1 MNLLYNNSMNDCI
14 FCKIVKGGLPSY
26 KLFEDELFFGFL
38 DIFPRTRGHALVI
51 PKNHHRWVYDVPEFE
66 EYWNSVNKLTKALQK
81 ALNPYFV
88 SYVTHGLEVPHA
100 HIHVL
105 PRYED
110 ETMFVPD
117 TKKFSHEQMEETA
130 QKIKKFV

>member
-1 MNLLYNNSMNDCI
+1 MDNCI
-14 FCKIVKGGLPSY
+14 FCKIIKGELPSY
-26 KLFEDELFFGFL
+26 KVYEDELFIGIL
-38 DIFPRTRGHALVI
+38 DIFPRTKGHSLVI
-51 PKNHHRWVYDVPEFE
+51 PINHHRWVYDVPQLA
-66 EYWNSVNKLTKALQK
+66 EYWLAVKKLTDAMQK
-81 ALNPYFV
+81 TLSPYFV

-117 TKKFSHEQMEETA
+117 TKKYSKEQMEETA
-130 QKIKKFV
+130 QKIRSAFDKLP

>member
-1 MNLLYNNSMNDCI
+1 MNDCI
-14 FCKIVKGGLPSY
+14 FCKIVKGELPSY

-117 TKKFSHEQMEETA
+117 TKKFSQEHMEETA